1 MENRTNE
8 LKKFIR
14 SRIETCADNV
24 YFRHSNSDSKY
35 PRVVFDLKMLSN
47 DDIYQKYILTLDLY
61 DKFNLEIIDNLA
73 DKIEENIGFLDFL
86 GEDFLIK
93 IYPNNDRQYIEETDK
108 TLQRILMSFELR
120 YFTRSE

>member
-1 MENRTNE
+1 MENKTNE

-14 SRIETCADNV
+14 SQIETCADNV

-35 PRVVFDLKMLSN
+35 PRVVFDLKMLST

-61 DKFNLEIIDNLA
+61 DKFNLETIDNLA

-120 YFTRSE
+120 YFTRSG